1 MNTGSDFTCER
12 LETQADFDMIGF
24 MELSK
29 ETELSGPVMDRIVE
43 LWDRWFQMLSVY
55 KITCGKITYL
65 AVWLPEEVET
75 YIDETWDKTP
85 SEGFLA
91 NSLAQFMCMQVVN
104 DLMPQV
110 SVEGCAPAPR
120 PTESLRRALEALV

>member
-1 MNTGSDFTCER
+1 MCAMNTGSDFTCER

-91 NSLAQFMCMQVVN
+91 NSLAQG
-104 DLMPQV
+104 
-110 SVEGCAPAPR
+110 S
-120 PTESLRRALEALV
+120 